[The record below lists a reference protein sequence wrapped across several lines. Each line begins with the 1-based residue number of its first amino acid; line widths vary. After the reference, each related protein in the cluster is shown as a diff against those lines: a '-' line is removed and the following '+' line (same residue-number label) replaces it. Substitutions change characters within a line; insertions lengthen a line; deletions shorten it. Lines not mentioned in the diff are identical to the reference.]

1 MSSAGS
7 RIAAGTSSAPT
18 APVSS
23 GRPQTLFPGSLR
35 SGLPGHSGPR
45 STHRESGNPGSLFR
59 IVPTDQMT
67 SEPLA
72 RKGGSAMK
80 RYFLFPV
87 LAIALLAPSAF
98 AVDKEVIQLQ
108 QSVALLQ
115 GMVRELQRNFDEKT
129 AVMRTL
135 IEQSSGQMSQL
146 TSDLSSLQQSI
157 QTTVGSSGQRLESVG
172 LQVQGIQSSI
182 DDLRAR
188 LDNLSQQVSK
198 MESSSQNISSSIFSG
213 STDPGMGTPPAPDVL
228 YNTALRDYTSGNYPL
243 ALQEFLEYLRYYPNT
258 ALASNAQFYIG
269 DIYYQQGQF
278 EKAVQE
284 YDKAI
289 EQYPDGN
296 KTAAAQLKK
305 GFALINLNLRTQ
317 GMQELDA
324 VVKNFPNTPEAQLAR
339 DKLATQ
345 PGGTRPATR

>member
-1 MSSAGS
+1 M
-7 RIAAGTSSAPT
+7 R
-18 APVSS
+18 
-23 GRPQTLFPGSLR
+23 
-35 SGLPGHSGPR
+35 
-45 STHRESGNPGSLFR
+45 
-59 IVPTDQMT
+59 
-67 SEPLA
+67 
-72 RKGGSAMK
+72 
-80 RYFLFPV
+80 RYFLLPV
-87 LAIALLAPSAF
+87 LSMALLAPPGL
-98 AVDKEVIQLQ
+98 AVDREVIELQ

-135 IEQSSGQMSQL
+135 IEQSSGQMSK
-146 TSDLSSLQQSI
+146 LSNDMAALQESI
-157 QTTVGSSGQRLESVG
+157 QNTVGNAGQRMESVG
-172 LQVQGIQSSI
+172 MQVQGIQSSI

-198 MESSSQNISSSIFSG
+198 IESSSQSISGSIFS
-213 STDPGMGTPPAPDVL
+213 SSEPGMGTPPAPDVL

-289 EQYPDGN
+289 EQFPDGN

-305 GFALINLNLRTQ
+305 GFALVNLNLRSQ
-317 GMQELDA
+317 GMEELNA
-324 VVKNFPNTPEAQLAR
+324 VVEKFPNTPEAQLAR
-339 DKLATQ
+339 DKLASL
-345 PGGTRPATR
+345 PSSGGRSTAR